1 MVNRLVIVTI
11 ATSSLVHLG
20 GDGIGNVRELLL
32 LLLEVLRGRIGRVL
46 IEPVVGLLDG
56 IEKLSF
62 SLVSCDVGMA

>member
-1 MVNRLVIVTI
+1 MVNRLVIVTS

-62 SLVSCDVGMA
+62 SLVSCDVGMM